1 MKVALPSGRVVLF
14 EEARAVSVPGK
25 ESDTDR
31 LFGGVLARF
40 AAGRLALRDA
50 DTKSTI
56 DVRALPLV
64 DFHAL
69 RALATHEGWLDEEEI
84 TVSCINCDAELR
96 VRPCHAMP
104 IGPFVERALDDE
116 ELDARL
122 PVGVPHPIAPIAVG
136 GATAETLTLR
146 DVTLGEA
153 EPLHRALVAPEL
165 TIDAAVASAMGIVSL
180 GEERDPSR
188 IAAAL
193 REASDDAFDDVARA
207 FTALH
212 YPLRLAG
219 IVRCEACGARN
230 DVDAP
235 FDRELAAGDPAPPEA
250 ASRPFV
256 RFRTFAAKARAFAEE
271 IIAPEHE
278 DAIAFVVE
286 GGVAA
291 VDEGG
296 IALLGAYVPGSPG
309 DGMTPSRPHEITVY
323 YRTFRAMWEEDGAY
337 DWEDELRET
346 IEHEYEH
353 FLSELAGGDP
363 VDEEERRAIT
373 EEAIR
378 LHGKTTLLSREVGHL
393 GADFAGFLRRTWLLW
408 AIVLAVVV
416 FLTLGA
422 R

>member
-50 DTKSTI
+50 DRKSTI

-96 VRPCHAMP
+96 VRP
-104 IGPFVERALDDE
+104 ALDDE

-165 TIDAAVASAMGIVSL
+165 TIDAAVVTAMGIVAL

-193 REASDDAFDDVARA
+193 RDASDDAFDDVARA